1 MATWLA
7 MSDVPPPPDRLYTAD
22 DLYAGWDADDPM
34 STMRTFDFATY
45 RTARAQGTRTPST
58 REVAEARAAHDV
70 SVTWLLDEA
79 IRGAQP
85 VAIMGGHDLTRS
97 SKEYAMIAGLSH
109 RLTGNGFTMLSGG
122 GPGAMEATHLGA
134 RCAGGDLSLDDALAV
149 MTTGPVD
156 AIDAFPFRRADV
168 LFDATGDVVPSEIAR
183 LHAWQAPAFD
193 VAART
198 AANAGASIGIP
209 TWLYGHEPPTPMATS
224 HAKYF
229 ENSVREDGL
238 LAVATAGVVF
248 APGKAGT
255 LQEIFQDAAQNYYTT
270 VGDRF
275 SPMVF
280 LDIDGYWSADYQV
293 RPVLERL
300 FTDDQELNLS
310 WVTTIEEAAEVLT
323 TQAHRH

>member
-1 MATWLA
+1 

-34 STMRTFDFATY
+34 STARTFDFVTY
-45 RTARAQGTRTPST
+45 RTARTQGTRTPST

-79 IRGAQP
+79 IRDAQP

-97 SKEYAMIAGLSH
+97 SNEYAMIAELSL
-109 RLTGNGFTMLSGG
+109 RLAGNGFTMLSGG

-134 RCAGGDLSLDDALAV
+134 RCAGDDLALDDALA
-149 MTTGPVD
+149 MMRAGPPDTT
-156 AIDAFPFRRADV
+156 DAFPFRRAEV
-168 LFDATGDVVPSEIAR
+168 LFDDATGDVVPAEIAR

-198 AANAGASIGIP
+198 AANPGASIGIP
-209 TWLYGHEPPTPMATS
+209 TWLYGHEPPTPLATS

-280 LDIDGYWSADYQV
+280 LDIDGYWSTDYQV
-293 RPVLERL
+293 RAVLERL

-310 WVTTIEEAAEVLT
+310 WVTTPDEAVDVLT
-323 TQAHRH
+323 TQADKH